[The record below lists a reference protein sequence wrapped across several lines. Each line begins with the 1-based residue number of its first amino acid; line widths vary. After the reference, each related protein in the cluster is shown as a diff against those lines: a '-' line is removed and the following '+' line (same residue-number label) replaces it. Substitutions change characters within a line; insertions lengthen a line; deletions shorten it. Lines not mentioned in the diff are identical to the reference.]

1 MKTIL
6 LLLIT
11 LNSYAQQY
19 SFKPQQH
26 KVSLAFTAL
35 QGLSDGFRDASIFG
49 RMREK
54 GQWFNGIDSWQNKY
68 KNGDPLQGAKFFGST
83 NIFVFT
89 TDAPHFSNMVSNISG
104 EMAKVY
110 MPNMQG
116 STFWQKLKT
125 VVVYSAVRSAAH
137 NLVYNGIFKRK

>member
-1 MKTIL
+1 MKTLFCI
-6 LLLIT
+6 LIT
-11 LNSYAQQY
+11 LNSFAQQY

-35 QGLSDGFRDASIFG
+35 QGLADGFRDASMFG
-49 RMREK
+49 RVK
-54 GQWFNGIDSWQNKY
+54 GRWYNGSFDSWKLKY
-68 KNGDPLQGAKFFGST
+68 KNEDYTQGAAYLGST
-83 NIFVFT
+83 SLFVMFS
-89 TDAPHFSNMVSNISG
+89 DAPHFSNMITNISG

-137 NLVYNGIFKRK
+137 NLVYGGIFKRK